1 MRITKR
7 QLKRIIREEYSR
19 IMQTGDDYKQRI
31 RRATGGARGAAR
43 HQKRVMRDAVIV
55 HVAEVAKQVEY
66 MYPEIDREAL
76 QDAIFEV
83 IEDATN
89 TADL

>member
-19 IMQTGDDYKQRI
+19 IMQTDDDYKQMI
-31 RRATGGARGAAR
+31 RRRTGGARGAAMHR
-43 HQKRVMRDAVIV
+43 KRVMRDAVIYDV
-55 HVAEVAKQVEY
+55 SEVVKQVEY